1 MGNRTMRNSISIY
14 RKLTRLGAW
23 LASGLLVGQCVLVL
37 VSWLQTAAMPE
48 TFPRTLLN
56 AEGIRWFFGR
66 FTENL
71 MQPMLVWLLLLCISL
86 GALYRSGLLHFN
98 GREYRQR
105 VAMRVVF
112 FEFLL
117 FVFVMVC
124 LTMVPHAILL
134 NVMGGIWG
142 SSFTKSLLPYICFAV
157 MVMSLTFGVA
167 SNRFRSLAEAY
178 EASYSGIRVFA
189 PLYLLYVLSVQ
200 LYSSLVYLYF

>member
-1 MGNRTMRNSISIY
+1 MGNRTMRNRISIY

-112 FEFLL
+112 
-117 FVFVMVC
+117 
-124 LTMVPHAILL
+124 
-134 NVMGGIWG
+134 
-142 SSFTKSLLPYICFAV
+142 SSFCC
-157 MVMSLTFGVA
+157 
-167 SNRFRSLAEAY
+167 
-178 EASYSGIRVFA
+178 
-189 PLYLLYVLSVQ
+189 
-200 LYSSLVYLYF
+200 SSS

>member
-1 MGNRTMRNSISIY
+1 MGNRTMRNDISIY
-14 RKLTRLGAW
+14 QKLTRWGAW
-23 LASGLLVGQCVLVL
+23 LASGLLSAQCILVL
-37 VSWLQTAAMPE
+37 VSWLETAAMPE

-98 GREYRQR
+98 RREYRQR
-105 VAMRVVF
+105 VAVRVVF

-134 NVMGGIWG
+134 NVMGGILG

-157 MVMSLTFGVA
+157 MVMSLTFGVV
-167 SNRFRSLAEAY
+167 SNRFRSLTEVY
-178 EASYSGIRVFA
+178 EASYFGIRVFA
-189 PLYLLYVLSVQ
+189 PLYLLYVLAVQ

>member
-1 MGNRTMRNSISIY
+1 MRNRISIY

-105 VAMRVVF
+105 VAMRVSAV
-112 FEFLL
+112 LL
-117 FVFVMVC
+117 RDG
-124 LTMVPHAILL
+124 LSHD
-134 NVMGGIWG
+134 G
-142 SSFTKSLLPYICFAV
+142 SPCYI
-157 MVMSLTFGVA
+157 
-167 SNRFRSLAEAY
+167 AERD
-178 EASYSGIRVFA
+178 GWH
-189 PLYLLYVLSVQ
+189 LGQ
-200 LYSSLVYLYF
+200 

>member
-1 MGNRTMRNSISIY
+1 MGNRTMRNRISIY

-105 VAMRVVF
+105 VAMSRTGAETLAGF
-112 FEFLL
+112 LQQHPGRCLSGSCSTARASRGHQPRNFESPPGYASASLNYPWDIFPLE
-117 FVFVMVC
+117 C
-124 LTMVPHAILL
+124 GTHQAGYHAPR
-134 NVMGGIWG
+134 W
-142 SSFTKSLLPYICFAV
+142 
-157 MVMSLTFGVA
+157 
-167 SNRFRSLAEAY
+167 
-178 EASYSGIRVFA
+178 
-189 PLYLLYVLSVQ
+189 Q
-200 LYSSLVYLYF
+200 SSL

>member
-1 MGNRTMRNSISIY
+1 MGNRTMRNRISIY

-86 GALYRSGLLHFN
+86 AVTPAFKMKFWNLGAEGQVLMGACATSIGAVCFISTAGNIASG
-98 GREYRQR
+98 
-105 VAMRVVF
+105 
-112 FEFLL
+112 
-117 FVFVMVC
+117 
-124 LTMVPHAILL
+124 
-134 NVMGGIWG
+134 
-142 SSFTKSLLPYICFAV
+142 
-157 MVMSLTFGVA
+157 
-167 SNRFRSLAEAY
+167 
-178 EASYSGIRVFA
+178 
-189 PLYLLYVLSVQ
+189 
-200 LYSSLVYLYF
+200 

>member
-1 MGNRTMRNSISIY
+1 MRNRISIY
-14 RKLTRLGAW
+14 RKLPRLGAW

-48 TFPRTLLN
+48 TFQRTLLN

-105 VAMRVVF
+105 VAMRVSAVR
-112 FEFLL
+112 LRDGL
-117 FVFVMVC
+117 S
-124 LTMVPHAILL
+124 HD
-134 NVMGGIWG
+134 G
-142 SSFTKSLLPYICFAV
+142 SPCYI
-157 MVMSLTFGVA
+157 
-167 SNRFRSLAEAY
+167 AERD
-178 EASYSGIRVFA
+178 GWH
-189 PLYLLYVLSVQ
+189 LGQ
-200 LYSSLVYLYF
+200 